1 MKGKIVSIT
10 FQCPVGQDPTLKGRS
25 PSPAFIPLNAETSQF
40 GNGFF
45 DFAGTDETVA
55 KMVIR
60 KATTSRNHSFFTPPD
75 RARSPWIGSKPPF
88 AGCM

>member
-1 MKGKIVSIT
+1 
-10 FQCPVGQDPTLKGRS
+10 
-25 PSPAFIPLNAETSQF
+25 
-40 GNGFF
+40 
-45 DFAGTDETVA
+45 
-55 KMVIR
+55 MVIR